1 LVPELG
7 GRDAEGAHLGAGI
20 EHCQQGDEVPAV
32 KSWRIKLNTD
42 ETVDEVVMFTAYV
55 HLEDLGDAYML
66 IVDNGEQH
74 IHLTIPSKRRKAFV
88 YEQFDPSAQV
98 ES

>member
-1 LVPELG
+1 
-7 GRDAEGAHLGAGI
+7 
-20 EHCQQGDEVPAV
+20 
-32 KSWRIKLNTD
+32 
-42 ETVDEVVMFTAYV
+42 MFTAYV